1 VVLERK
7 EVGGCSSLPGET
19 GKGEREL

>member
-19 GKGEREL
+19 GKREREL